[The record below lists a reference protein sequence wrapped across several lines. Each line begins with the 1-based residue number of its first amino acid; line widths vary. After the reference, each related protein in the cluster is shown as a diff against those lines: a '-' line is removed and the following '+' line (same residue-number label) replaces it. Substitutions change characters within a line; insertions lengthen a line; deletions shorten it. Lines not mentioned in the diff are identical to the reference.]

1 MDNTEHSGQRL
12 WIKTVLQ
19 KACAK
24 NAAKNAHFMKLLAI
38 ALLTFFFFFARDL
51 NKGKKMHPRAWSSEL
66 QVCRNPF
73 FPPRIHFV
81 GY

>member
-38 ALLTFFFFFARDL
+38 ALLTFFFFFCQ
-51 NKGKKMHPRAWSSEL
+51 GFE
-66 QVCRNPF
+66 
-73 FPPRIHFV
+73 
-81 GY
+81 

>member
-1 MDNTEHSGQRL
+1 MDNIEHSGQRL

-24 NAAKNAHFMKLLAI
+24 NAACSSLHEAPSHCLADI
-38 ALLTFFFFFARDL
+38 FFFFSRDL
-51 NKGKKMHPRAWSSEL
+51 NRGKKMHPRAWSSEL
-66 QVCRNPF
+66 QVCRNPS
-73 FPPRIHFV
+73 FPHGIHFV